1 MEDALEVTGKNGK
14 HEPEKE
20 SSKDELTA
28 EEKKKRKQRR
38 AEAGRAHGKY
48 RNSHSD
54 ALSVVNALWAYEKAE
69 NQEQFCELNYL
80 HAKTMQEMSKL
91 RQQLSQL
98 VLQYSQDAGEQYGT
112 SLSKE
117 YLLECER
124 AWHRKDQ
131 VKLNINQEMVLQ
143 QAICAGRALSLFTAF
158 CSYTCLT
165 LSPTS
170 KPD

>member
-1 MEDALEVTGKNGK
+1 M
-14 HEPEKE
+14 
-20 SSKDELTA
+20 SSRKGNSAKDDGAEFTE

-48 RNSHSD
+48 RNTHSD

-69 NQEQFCELNYL
+69 NREQFCELNFL
-80 HAKTMQEMSKL
+80 HAKTMQEMAKL

-98 VLQYSQDAGEQYGT
+98 VVQYSLDAGAEQYGMKDGSGLT
-112 SLSKE
+112 KD
-117 YLLECER
+117 YLLECEN

-143 QAICAGRALSLFTAF
+143 QAICAGEDLMSNAKVASKFF
-158 CSYTCLT
+158 CSFSCL
-165 LSPTS
+165 LLVS
-170 KPD
+170 